1 MNGRLSL
8 KYGPTLEGRSFGY
21 QGAIAGEVVF
31 ATGMTG
37 YPEAFTDP
45 SFAGQILVMTYP
57 LIGNYGVP
65 DKRYWESDRLHIA
78 GLIVSTYNETP
89 SHYASQQTL
98 SEWLV
103 RGKVPA
109 LEVKDT
115 RLLTKLIREQGTM
128 LGKIEHLQSRT
139 SFEDPNLKNLV
150 ARVSQKNVT
159 YEGRGTKTI
168 VQIDC
173 GTKRNITQCFV
184 KRGVRVITI
193 PWNMNPLSL
202 HERFD
207 GVLISNGPGDPMMAT
222 ETVKTVATLIQ
233 KRVPMLGI
241 CLGNQILALA
251 AGGRTKKMKFG
262 HRGQNQPC
270 VLVGTTKCYLTTQ
283 NHGFMVSKLPLGFKE
298 WFRNSNDQSNE
309 GIIHTKLPI
318 MSVQFHPEANPGPV
332 DTEWIFDFFISKL

>member
-8 KYGPTLEGRSFGY
+8 KHGPTLEGRSFGY

-65 DKRYWESDRLHIA
+65 DRRYWESDRLHIA

-89 SHYASQQTL
+89 SHYASRQTL

-128 LGKIEHLQSRT
+128 LGKIEHAQNGT
-139 SFEDPNLKNLV
+139 AFEDPNLTNLV

-173 GTKRNITQCFV
+173 GTKRNITQCFI
-184 KRGVRVITI
+184 KRGVRVITV

-222 ETVKTVATLIQ
+222 ETVKIVTTLFQ
-233 KRVPMLGI
+233 KRIP
-241 CLGNQILALA
+241 
-251 AGGRTKKMKFG
+251 
-262 HRGQNQPC
+262 
-270 VLVGTTKCYLTTQ
+270 
-283 NHGFMVSKLPLGFKE
+283 
-298 WFRNSNDQSNE
+298 
-309 GIIHTKLPI
+309 
-318 MSVQFHPEANPGPV
+318 
-332 DTEWIFDFFISKL
+332 